1 MKNSLE
7 NRGIVLMGASGGIGS
22 ATALCLA
29 RPNVNMAICSID
41 EKGLKELAD
50 SLIEKGANVF
60 VKVVDVTKEDEVS
73 SFIGEAASLFGNLDI
88 LINFAGLS
96 VTATVENLSEADY
109 DKVMDVNVKGM
120 FFGIKHFVPLVGLDR
135 GAQIINFGSMAAK
148 RANPG
153 APHYSAAKAAVN
165 MFSAGLAQQLK
176 SKNIKITTLN
186 PGPTDTTFFEGRIPK
201 EKRTRFMQ
209 ADDVA
214 EVIEFILTREAHI
227 VFHDI
232 EFESFEF
239 FKG

>member
-1 MKNSLE
+1 MGNSLE

-22 ATALCLA
+22 ATALRLA
-29 RPNVNMAICSID
+29 GPKVHMAICSID
-41 EKGLKELAD
+41 PKGLKELAD
-50 SLIEKGANVF
+50 SLTAKGAHV
-60 VKVVDVTKEDEVS
+60 VSRVVDVTREEEVE
-73 SFIGEAASLFGNLDI
+73 SFIKDVAQSFGKLDI

-96 VTATVENLSEADY
+96 VTATVESMTEEDY
-109 DKVMDVNVKGM
+109 NKVMDVNVKGM
-120 FFGIKHFVPLVGLDR
+120 FLGVKHFVPLVEVEQ

-165 MFSAGLAQQLK
+165 LFSQGLAQQLK
-176 SKNIKITTLN
+176 NKNIKVTTLN

-209 ADDVA
+209 AEDVA
-214 EVIEFILTREAHI
+214 EVIEFILTRDSRV
-227 VFHDI
+227 VFHDVQ
-232 EFESFEF
+232 FESFDF